1 MTTLSNYSKFVSESF
16 LDYPDNS
23 SLSVIFYMPGCNR
36 NCKGCQNSLLKEEVQ
51 YENIDKLIEF
61 LRKKCERSQTN
72 KLCLQGGD
80 PLFNRNI
87 AVTKRI
93 LDKLSNT
100 LDICI
105 YTGANID
112 EVKKANLH
120 GFKYIKCGKF
130 DESEFIG
137 SQKTDDYMQFAT
149 KNQKLYDANLKLLS
163 KDGIY
168 NF

>member
-1 MTTLSNYSKFVSESF
+1 MTTLSNYNDFVSESF

-36 NCKGCQNSLLKEEVQ
+36 NCKGCQNSSLKDEAK
-51 YENIDKLIEF
+51 YDNIDNLVKF
-61 LRKKCERSQTN
+61 LESKCKMAHTN

-87 AVTKRI
+87 AVTKHI
-93 LDKLSNT
+93 LKELSDK

-112 EVKKANLH
+112 EVKKADLH
-120 GFKYIKCGKF
+120 GFKYIKCGMF
-130 DESEFIG
+130 DETKFIG
-137 SQKTDDYMQFAT
+137 SKKTDDCMQFAT
-149 KNQKLYDANLKLLS
+149 KNQQLYNSDLQLVS

>member
-1 MTTLSNYSKFVSESF
+1 MAVKPFKKKVWLSSPTMHGDEFKFV
-16 LDYPDNS
+16 
-23 SLSVIFYMPGCNR
+23 
-36 NCKGCQNSLLKEEVQ
+36 EEA
-51 YENIDKLIEF
+51 YN
-61 LRKKCERSQTN
+61 TN
-72 KLCLQGGD
+72 WMST
-80 PLFNRNI
+80 
-87 AVTKRI
+87 V
-93 LDKLSNT
+93 
-100 LDICI
+100 
-105 YTGANID
+105 GANID

-149 KNQKLYDANLKLLS
+149 KNQQLYDANLKLLS